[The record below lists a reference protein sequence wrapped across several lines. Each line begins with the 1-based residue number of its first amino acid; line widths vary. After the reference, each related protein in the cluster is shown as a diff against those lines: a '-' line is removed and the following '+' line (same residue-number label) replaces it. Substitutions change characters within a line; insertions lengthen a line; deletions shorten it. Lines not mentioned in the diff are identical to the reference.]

1 MKYENNRDRLI
12 EILMT
17 AKDISEHKE
26 EILKIVPELI
36 ITVDCSQDH
45 PAHMYNVFDHTVAVV
60 NGVGFDLVLKL
71 SALLHDIGKPYVAK
85 YVDGIERFWGH
96 EEVSA
101 TLACHILSRL
111 KFENE
116 VVEMVAHLIKH
127 HDHKTK
133 LSEDG
138 VRDTVRIVGEDL
150 MPLFWEHQTADLMA
164 HSPKY
169 KGMMIGHL
177 NQIIDIYKRLYK

>member
-1 MKYENNRDRLI
+1 MQYENNRDRLI

-17 AKDISEHKE
+17 AKDINEHRK
-26 EILKIVPELI
+26 EILKIVPELVV
-36 ITVDCSQDH
+36 TVDCTQDH
-45 PAHMYNVFDHTVAVV
+45 PAHMYNVFDHTMAVV

-85 YVDGIERFWGH
+85 YVDGIERFWEH
-96 EEVSA
+96 EDVSS
-101 TLACHILSRL
+101 TLSYHILSRL

-116 VVEMVAHLIKH
+116 VIEKVVHIIKH

-133 LSEDG
+133 LSEKG

-169 KGMMIGHL
+169 KNMVIGHL
-177 NQIIDIYKRLYK
+177 NQIKDIYKELYK